1 MLAARGLWA
10 QSGVRGVE
18 VDYNRP
24 KSYVVGGVGI
34 EGNQYFNE
42 HQILQQV
49 GLQKGQTVT
58 VPGEDVTSIVR
69 RLVAQR

>member
-1 MLAARGLWA
+1 MTVKKILCFAALMLSALGLRA
-10 QSGVRGVE
+10 QSGTGGVE

-42 HQILQQV
+42 H
-49 GLQKGQTVT
+49 
-58 VPGEDVTSIVR
+58 
-69 RLVAQR
+69 